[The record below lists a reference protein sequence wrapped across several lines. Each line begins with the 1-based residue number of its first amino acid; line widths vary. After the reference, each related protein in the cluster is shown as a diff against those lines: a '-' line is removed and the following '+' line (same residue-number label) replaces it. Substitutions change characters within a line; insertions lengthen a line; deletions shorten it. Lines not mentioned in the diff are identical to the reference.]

1 MNEIF
6 DEKLAFSRKGGN
18 PDMKAHKKSILKKI
32 RQNIPFY
39 LMILPGLLYLFINNY
54 LPLPG
59 LQLAFK
65 RLNYAEGIWGSP
77 WVGLKNFV
85 YLFRSPDSWIIIRNT
100 LLYNA
105 AFISLGT
112 VFSVTIAILLNECSR
127 KWQKR
132 YQTFILIPHLLSY
145 VVVSY
150 IVYAFLGGEN
160 GMINNQIFRPLG
172 LSAVSWYTEDKHWP
186 FILVFVNI
194 WKTFGYSSIIYFASI
209 IGIDRTYYE
218 AAQVDGAS
226 PLKQIWSITLPLL
239 KPVLITMIL
248 LSIGRILYSDFGLF
262 YQVPM
267 NSGMLFDTTNT
278 IDTFVYRGLLESND
292 VGRAAAANF
301 IQSVLGF
308 VLVLTANMIIRK
320 TEKEHALF

>member
-1 MNEIF
+1 M
-6 DEKLAFSRKGGN
+6 
-18 PDMKAHKKSILKKI
+18 
-32 RQNIPFY
+32 
-39 LMILPGLLYLFINNY
+39 
-54 LPLPG
+54 
-59 LQLAFK
+59 
-65 RLNYAEGIWGSP
+65 
-77 WVGLKNFV
+77 
-85 YLFRSPDSWIIIRNT
+85 FRSPDSWIIIRNT
-100 LLYNA
+100 LLYNT
-105 AFISLGT
+105 AFICLGT
-112 VFSVTIAILLNECSR
+112 AFSVTIAILLNECSR

-160 GMINNQIFRPLG
+160 GMINNQLLRPLG
-172 LSAVSWYTEDKHWP
+172 FSDISWYTEDKYWP

-218 AAQVDGAS
+218 AAEVDGAS
-226 PLKQIWSITLPLL
+226 ALRQIRSITIPLL

-278 IDTFVYRGLLESND
+278 IDTFVYRGLMESND

-308 VLVLTANMIIRK
+308 FLVLTANRIIRK

>member
-1 MNEIF
+1 MKRKTHN
-6 DEKLAFSRKGGN
+6 KNLAKR
-18 PDMKAHKKSILKKI
+18 I
-32 RQNIPFY
+32 RQSIPFY
-39 LMILPGLLYLFINNY
+39 IMILPGLLYLLINNY

-65 RLNYAEGIWGSP
+65 RLNYAEGVWGSP
-77 WVGLKNFV
+77 WVGLKNFK

-100 LLYNA
+100 LLYNT
-105 AFISLGT
+105 AFICLGT
-112 VFSVTIAILLNECSR
+112 AFSVTIAILLNECSR

-160 GMINNQIFRPLG
+160 GMINNQLLRPLG
-172 LSAVSWYTEDKHWP
+172 FSDISWYTEAKYWP

-218 AAQVDGAS
+218 AAEVVGAS
-226 PLKQIWSITLPLL
+226 ALNQIRSITIPLL

-278 IDTFVYRGLLESND
+278 IDTFVYRGLMESND

-308 VLVLTANMIIRK
+308 FLVLTANRIIRK

>member
-1 MNEIF
+1 
-6 DEKLAFSRKGGN
+6 
-18 PDMKAHKKSILKKI
+18 
-32 RQNIPFY
+32 
-39 LMILPGLLYLFINNY
+39 
-54 LPLPG
+54 
-59 LQLAFK
+59 
-65 RLNYAEGIWGSP
+65 
-77 WVGLKNFV
+77 
-85 YLFRSPDSWIIIRNT
+85 
-100 LLYNA
+100 
-105 AFISLGT
+105 
-112 VFSVTIAILLNECSR
+112 
-127 KWQKR
+127 
-132 YQTFILIPHLLSY
+132 
-145 VVVSY
+145 
-150 IVYAFLGGEN
+150 
-160 GMINNQIFRPLG
+160 MINNQLLRPLG
-172 LSAVSWYTEDKHWP
+172 FSDISWYTEDKYWP

-218 AAQVDGAS
+218 AAEVDGAS
-226 PLKQIWSITLPLL
+226 ALKQIRSITIPLL

-278 IDTFVYRGLLESND
+278 IDTFVYRGLMESND

-308 VLVLTANMIIRK
+308 FLVLTANMIIRK

>member
-1 MNEIF
+1 MKRKTHN
-6 DEKLAFSRKGGN
+6 KNLAKR
-18 PDMKAHKKSILKKI
+18 I
-32 RQNIPFY
+32 RQSIPFY
-39 LMILPGLLYLFINNY
+39 IMILPGLLYLLINNY

-65 RLNYAEGIWGSP
+65 RLNYAEGVWGSP
-77 WVGLKNFV
+77 WVGLKNFK

-100 LLYNA
+100 LLYNT
-105 AFISLGT
+105 AFICLGT
-112 VFSVTIAILLNECSR
+112 TFSVTIAILLNECSR

-160 GMINNQIFRPLG
+160 GMINNQLLRPLG
-172 LSAVSWYTEDKHWP
+172 FSDISWYTEDKYWP

-218 AAQVDGAS
+218 AAEVDGAS
-226 PLKQIWSITLPLL
+226 ALRQIRSITIPLL

-278 IDTFVYRGLLESND
+278 IDTFVYRGLMESND

-308 VLVLTANMIIRK
+308 FLVLTANMVIRK

>member
-1 MNEIF
+1 MKRKTHN
-6 DEKLAFSRKGGN
+6 KNLAKR
-18 PDMKAHKKSILKKI
+18 I
-32 RQNIPFY
+32 RQSIPFY
-39 LMILPGLLYLFINNY
+39 IMILPGLLYLLINNY

-59 LQLAFK
+59 LQLGFK
-65 RLNYAEGIWGSP
+65 RLNYAEGVWGSP
-77 WVGLKNFV
+77 WVGLKNFK

-100 LLYNA
+100 LLYNT
-105 AFISLGT
+105 AFICLGT
-112 VFSVTIAILLNECSR
+112 AFSVTIAILLNECSR

-160 GMINNQIFRPLG
+160 GMINNQLLRPLG
-172 LSAVSWYTEDKHWP
+172 FSDISWYTEDKYWP

-218 AAQVDGAS
+218 AAEVDGAS
-226 PLKQIWSITLPLL
+226 ALRQIRSITIPLL

-278 IDTFVYRGLLESND
+278 IDTFVYRGLMESND

-308 VLVLTANMIIRK
+308 FLVLTANRIIRK